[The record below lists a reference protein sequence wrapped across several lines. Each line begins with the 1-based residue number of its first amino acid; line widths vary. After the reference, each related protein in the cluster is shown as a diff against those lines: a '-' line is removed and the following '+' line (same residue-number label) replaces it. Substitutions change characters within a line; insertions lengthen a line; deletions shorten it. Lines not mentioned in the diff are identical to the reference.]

1 MELGSESLCYDAS
14 CCVITTQKIIF
25 GRGTRLNI
33 EPYQDLK
40 PSFYKL
46 SWENTTACLATGFSR
61 HNKITDLEIFNKTA
75 PAVRIHEESLYNQVA
90 FSNEMDQ
97 QCAENNS
104 TSEPC
109 VDLLQPDPKVNFVT
123 LIVLGLRLL
132 FLKTIVFNVLLTLR
146 LWISQ

>member
-1 MELGSESLCYDAS
+1 D
-14 CCVITTQKIIF
+14 
-25 GRGTRLNI
+25 
-33 EPYQDLK
+33 QDLK

-97 QCAENNS
+97 QCALKLFKKEKLFSFNLCDDVVS
-104 TSEPC
+104 A
-109 VDLLQPDPKVNFVT
+109 DPKVNFVT

-146 LWISQ
+146 LWISQCEYKTPSSVSDQHSLTPGAP